1 MVKLISC
8 TFLLLCLNC
17 FSQTSKEKKVS
28 IDNVHYLSEET
39 IFVDDKTLLGDVRL
53 YKIDQVSLREMINKS
68 EKKLKIVLFYGFWCP
83 PCKEMLPKLIN
94 ISEKNEDEIDLFLVT
109 AEQDQRFEKVFSYL
123 QLLNFKKPSFII
135 DTKKYGNEKKPFVRT
150 EKLIQEICKECD
162 YEKMGFPSFII
173 YNKQNEMIFDATY
186 ENTNEF
192 NYNQIELN
200 LQK

>member
-8 TFLLLCLNC
+8 IFLLICLNC

-28 IDNVHYLSEET
+28 IDNVHYFSEET
-39 IFVDDKTLLGDVRL
+39 IFVDDKNLLGDVKL
-53 YKIDQVSLREMINKS
+53 YKIDKVSLQEMIYKS

-83 PCKEMLPKLIN
+83 PCKEMLPKLIEL
-94 ISEKNEDEIDLFLVT
+94 SEKNEDKIDLFLVT

-123 QLLNFKKPSFII
+123 QLLNLKKPSFII
-135 DTKKYGNEKKPFVRT
+135 DTKKYGNEKRPFIRT